1 MQSHLFP
8 PRTRCNFCPALATT
22 CKKRGGWAGADTA
35 KQRSSCLGIDNEVD
49 ATTKNPPPPSP
60 GDTINT
66 AHVASSPL
74 RLPPLFLISIVWDSQ
89 HTETP
94 ARGRGSDSSPR
105 TRGQRHQSAEA
116 AARSHP
122 SHLHPPPPLL
132 PSAYL
137 LSNSHSPSHLS
148 SPAPTIANNAH
159 EPAAP
164 PRTPGAAGRGDPT
177 EGCLP
182 PPPKAR
188 RRGSARPHCSPHQVP
203 APPRPSQRPTAPGV
217 PAAPSKTNVQG
228 STVASS
234 IAAGWAR
241 GNRS

>member
-122 SHLHPPPPLL
+122 SHLHPPPPPPLRL
-132 PSAYL
+132 SPVKFAQPEPSF
-137 LSNSHSPSHLS
+137 LSGSHDSEQCARTSRPTTHTRRGREGGPHRGLSPPTPQ
-148 SPAPTIANNAH
+148 SPAAGVRPT
-159 EPAAP
+159 PLFAP
-164 PRTPGAAGRGDPT
+164 PGPGTTPP
-177 EGCLP
+177 
-182 PPPKAR
+182 
-188 RRGSARPHCSPHQVP
+188 QP
-203 APPRPSQRPTAPGV
+203 APHGPGRTCSSKQNQRPG
-217 PAAPSKTNVQG
+217 QHG
-228 STVASS
+228 
-234 IAAGWAR
+234 G
-241 GNRS
+241 